1 MHYCNQCRVHLRG
14 RGLRCVLCGNTLSAP
29 DAESDREE
37 VFPDIPPAFESHMAL
52 RIMIFISSAVV
63 IASFALRLLFP
74 TDVNWPI
81 YVLFGLISMWLGLII
96 VLRKRHNIPKTIVWQ
111 VTVVSGLS
119 LLWDL
124 VTGWRGWSLDYFIPI
139 VYVAAI
145 IVMYI
150 TAKIMK
156 LGIRIFVIYAFI
168 ACLFGIIPVL
178 FIALGW
184 VNTLYP
190 SIICVAVS
198 VIFLAAIIIFQGDNI
213 KKELGKGL
221 HI

>member
-1 MHYCNQCRVHLRG
+1 M
-14 RGLRCVLCGNTLSAP
+14 
-29 DAESDREE
+29 DREE
-37 VFPDIPPAFESHMAL
+37 IFPEIPPAFESHMAL
-52 RIMIFISSAVV
+52 RIMIFVSVV
-63 IASFALRLLFP
+63 VAIASFALRLLFP

-119 LLWDL
+119 VLWDL

-139 VYVAAI
+139 VCMAAI

-156 LGIRIFVIYAFI
+156 LGIRIYVTYAFI

-178 FIALGW
+178 FIAFGW

-190 SIICVAVS
+190 SIICVTIS

>member
-1 MHYCNQCRVHLRG
+1 MQYCNQCRVHIRG
-14 RGLRCVLCGNTLSAP
+14 RDARCVLCGNTLSAP
-29 DAESDREE
+29 DAAEDRDGI
-37 VFPDIPPAFESHMAL
+37 FPDIPPAFESHMAL
-52 RIMIFISSAVV
+52 RIMIFASAAVA
-63 IASFALRLLFP
+63 IMSFALRLLFP
-74 TDVNWPI
+74 TNVNWPI
-81 YVLFGLISMWLGLII
+81 YVLYGLVSMWLGLII

-119 LLWDL
+119 ILWDL
-124 VTGWRGWSLDYFIPI
+124 VTGWRGWSLDYFIPV

-156 LGIRIFVIYAFI
+156 LGIRVYVTYALI
-168 ACLFGIIPVL
+168 SCLFGIIPAL
-178 FIALGW
+178 FIAFNW

-190 SIICVAVS
+190 SIICVTVS
-198 VIFLAAIIIFQGDNI
+198 VIFLAAIVIFQGENI

>member
-1 MHYCNQCRVHLRG
+1 MQYCNQCRVRIRG
-14 RGLRCVLCGNTLSAP
+14 RNERCVLCGNTLS
-29 DAESDREE
+29 DSGAEASERI
-37 VFPDIPPAFESHMAL
+37 FPEIPPAFESHMAL
-52 RIMIFISSAVV
+52 RIMIFISFAVA
-63 IASFALRLLFP
+63 IASFAIRILFP
-74 TDVNWPI
+74 TNVNWPI
-81 YVLFGLISMWLGLII
+81 YVVFGLGSMWLGLIV
-96 VLRKRHNIPKTIVWQ
+96 VLSKRHNIPKTIMWQ
-111 VTVVSGLS
+111 VTVVTFLS
-119 LLWDL
+119 ILWDWL
-124 VTGWRGWSLDYFIPI
+124 TGWRGWSVDYLIPI

-156 LGIRIFVIYAFI
+156 LSIRNYVTYAFI

-178 FIALGW
+178 FIVFHW
-184 VNTLYP
+184 VQTLYP
-190 SIICVAVS
+190 SILCVTIS